1 MTNRLILCLIFFLAL
16 VLRLYQLDKVPP
28 SLYWDEVSLGY
39 NAYTISETGRDE
51 HGVFMP
57 LTNFAA
63 FGDYK
68 PPAYIYIIVPFIKLL
83 GPTELAVRLPS
94 ALSGAL
100 LALVTYFL
108 AKELLSRRVAFL
120 AALFVA
126 ISPWSLQM
134 SRAAFEANLA
144 TLLSGSG
151 VLFFLLAKRKKN
163 LLFFV
168 LSSIFFALSFYTFNS
183 HRIFV
188 PVLIFGLSV
197 IFWRDLLKFWKKWL
211 VFFLLLGLI
220 LLPLIPH
227 LLSSDGRL
235 RFTEVTWLKNL
246 DIIVESNKKIADYG
260 GTPLANV
267 IFNRRVFYVREFS
280 KHYLDHFQ
288 PDFLFLS
295 GDINP
300 RLSIQTVG
308 EMYLIDAL
316 FVLIGLMVLVKM
328 RSKAT
333 LVLLLWLLTA
343 PIPASFA
350 RETPHALRILNVLPV
365 PQILA
370 ALGLVVLVKKF
381 KVLIPLAAVC
391 YLLSAYLYFNN
402 YYVVYPKNFAEP
414 WQYGYKEVVRY
425 VKGIEDNYEKINVT
439 SKYGRPYIYFLF
451 YGRVPLDYYLTT
463 RQAKKDSF
471 GFWQVDGFGKYE
483 FIERGLVGKK
493 WLYVRKAED
502 APDSGSNK
510 VIFDPIGTP
519 IFTIAEQL

>member
-1 MTNRLILCLIFFLAL
+1 MKKIILVLIFFLAL
-16 VLRLYQLDKVPP
+16 GLRLYHLDKVPP

-57 LTNFAA
+57 LTYFAA

-68 PPAYIYIIVPFIKLL
+68 PPAYIYAVVPFIKLL

-100 LALVTYFL
+100 LALVTFFL

-120 AALFVA
+120 ASLFVA
-126 ISPWSLQM
+126 ISPWSIQM

-163 LLFFV
+163 LLFFA
-168 LSSIFFALSFYTFNS
+168 LSGIFFALSFYTFNS

-188 PVLIFGLSV
+188 PVLIVGLTL
-197 IFWRDLLKFWKKWL
+197 IFWRQLFGMWKKFL
-211 VFFLLLGLI
+211 VFSVVLAI
-220 LLPLIPH
+220 LVMPLVPH
-227 LLSSDGRL
+227 MLSSDGRL

-260 GTPLANV
+260 GTPLANI

-316 FVLIGLMVLVKM
+316 FILIGLVVLVKM

-350 RETPHALRILNVLPV
+350 RETPHALRILNILPM
-365 PQILA
+365 PQIISAAGLA
-370 ALGLVVLVKKF
+370 YLVKKWKF
-381 KVLIPLAAVC
+381 LPALTCLLLAFSC
-391 YLLSAYLYFNN
+391 YFYLSN
-402 YYVVYPKNFAEP
+402 YYFIYPKTFAEP
-414 WQYGYKEVVRY
+414 WQYGYKEVVHH
-425 VKGIEDNYEKINVT
+425 VKGIEDHYEKINVT

-463 RQAKKDSF
+463 RQARKDSF
-471 GFWQVDGFGKYE
+471 GFWQVDGFGNYE
-483 FIERGLVGKK
+483 FIERGSVEKK

-502 APDSGSNK
+502 VPESGSK
-510 VIFDPIGTP
+510 KLFFDPNGIPLFAVT
-519 IFTIAEQL
+519 EQL